1 MSEQDGLEKYNFRP
15 FPNRTTD
22 YNIGFRE
29 ALVSQQAEVDRLK
42 NENIDLSL
50 AVGME
55 KKANELLE
63 ARIRDLE
70 AEAEALRTSFTIV
83 EADLVAELEAR
94 KKALEEQKRWLD
106 SIWATFTAIH
116 VGYGKEDMTD
126 EEAVE
131 AMACAGQDQCV
142 EAIKAINVALEAT
155 LPKGGNA

>member
-94 KKALEEQKRWLD
+94 KKAWEEL
-106 SIWATFTAIH
+106 
-116 VGYGKEDMTD
+116 VKEVHGGDLID
-126 EEAVE
+126 GEFYQF
-131 AMACAGQDQCV
+131 CCGL
-142 EAIKAINVALEAT
+142 IKKLEAT
-155 LPKGGNA
+155 LPKGGA

>member
-1 MSEQDGLEKYNFRP
+1 MNMGYAQGVS
-15 FPNRTTD
+15 
-22 YNIGFRE
+22 
-29 ALVSQQAEVDRLK
+29 SQQAEVDRLK

-94 KKALEEQKRWLD
+94 KKASSALAHWIVENAVVGFSPRALLD
-106 SIWATFTAIH
+106 KLT
-116 VGYGKEDMTD
+116 
-126 EEAVE
+126 
-131 AMACAGQDQCV
+131 
-142 EAIKAINVALEAT
+142 ALEAT
-155 LPKGGNA
+155 LPKGGA